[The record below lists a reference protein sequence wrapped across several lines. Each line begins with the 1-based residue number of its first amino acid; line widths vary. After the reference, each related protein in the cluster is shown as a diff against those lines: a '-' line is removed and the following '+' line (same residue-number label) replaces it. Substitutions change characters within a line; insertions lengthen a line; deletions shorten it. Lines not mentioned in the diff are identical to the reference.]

1 MSYTNYYLKF
11 DNEAQCK
18 QFHDPENGI
27 AIDAT
32 AVSVIG
38 TVYVPTGTMLTDDD
52 GNQYPEKEPAEGF
65 YVNIR
70 TKQDLPAELESF
82 LYTPDA
88 DFPIP
93 RWASNP
99 ATVSID
105 IPIKVPKGDILA
117 LLSIDSIANVI
128 TWMTTQGDNNSI
140 AFKAFYESHDQFK
153 VADPVF
159 ISLINM
165 LYQLDLI
172 TEAEKDAVIG
182 LGAA

>member
-11 DNEAQCK
+11 DDEAQCK
-18 QFHDPENGI
+18 QFHDPENNI
-27 AIDAT
+27 SIDAT
-32 AVSVIG
+32 AVSIIG
-38 TVYVPTGTMLTDDD
+38 TVYVPTGTMLTDDE
-52 GNQYPEKEPAEGF
+52 GNEYPEKEAAEGF

-70 TKQDLPAELESF
+70 TKQDLPVDLESF
-82 LYTPDA
+82 VYTPDA

-99 ATVSID
+99 ATIKTDASL
-105 IPIKVPKGDILA
+105 KVPKGDIMAMLSVGSLA
-117 LLSIDSIANVI
+117 AVI
-128 TWMTTQGDNNSI
+128 GWMRAEADNY
-140 AFKAFYESHDQFK
+140 ALAFHEYFKAHDQFK